1 MNYEINKNHFSLKFW
16 VIPIPKIP
24 NKYKYS

>member
-16 VIPIPKIP
+16 FIHVPKIP
-24 NKYKYS
+24 NKCEYS